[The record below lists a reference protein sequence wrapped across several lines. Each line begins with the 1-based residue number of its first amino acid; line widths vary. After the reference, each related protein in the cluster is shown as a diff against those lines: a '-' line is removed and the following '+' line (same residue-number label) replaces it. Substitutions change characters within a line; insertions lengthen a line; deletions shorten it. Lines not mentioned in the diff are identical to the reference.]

1 MFRGDMVIAPRRGHT
16 SETDAIGSLLINP
29 MGCTFPGTASE
40 SLTRKIGVGLARYTN
55 KLLCHCF
62 RFGK

>member
-16 SETDAIGSLLINP
+16 PETDARGSFLINP

-40 SLTRKIGVGLARYTN
+40 SLT
-55 KLLCHCF
+55 
-62 RFGK
+62 